1 MVCLLLGTLEFYR
14 LSRKEAG
21 LGKPFVEEEV
31 FDFFVFDESSLVLF
45 CIENAK
51 VLFFRQGQKVH
62 ELENPFNPHPASR
75 PPLTRPRPS

>member
-1 MVCLLLGTLEFYR
+1 MCLLLASLEFFR
-14 LSRKEAG
+14 VARSEPS

-31 FDFFVFDESSLVLF
+31 FDFFVYDESALVLF

-51 VLFFRQGQKVH
+51 VLFFKNSQKLH

-75 PPLTRPRPS
+75 PR